1 MTGMKRSALP
11 AVLRPLFWD
20 HDAKRLRFD
29 HDHDLIVGRVLREG
43 GWTHARALRT
53 RLGDEAIREW
63 IVSHEARGLAPSRI
77 RFWELLLKLPT
88 KKADAWVRA
97 ARRSIWHGRARS

>member
-1 MTGMKRSALP
+1 MKRTALP
-11 AVLRPLFWD
+11 AALRPLFWD
-20 HDAKRLRFD
+20 HDTRRLRFD
-29 HDHDLIVGRVLREG
+29 HDRDLIVGRVLREG
-43 GWTHARALRT
+43 GWKQARVLRT

-63 IVSHEARGLAPSRI
+63 IVSHEAHGLAPNRI

-97 ARRSIWHGRARS
+97 ARASTWHGRARS